1 MGMGRTVRE
10 EVSMHERTGSESS
23 VEELEDAVL
32 GILDLYFEAR
42 LREIAQAPR
51 KVGPAVEAYEGARR
65 RLAEAEEELETIR
78 RRKQQIKTD
87 TVDAAVG
94 DSGASELGEQLSEL
108 QEEVGGLTKAEEAA
122 QGQMEAAEEA
132 LRRTELDFEGD
143 PALSADEVA
152 AITLSKVEEI
162 DAFKAQLDR
171 RFAEG
176 RTSAIGTAI

>member
-1 MGMGRTVRE
+1 
-10 EVSMHERTGSESS
+10 MHETIGTQSS
-23 VEELEDAVL
+23 VEELEAAVL

-42 LREIAQAPR
+42 LREIAEAPR
-51 KVGPAVEAYEGARR
+51 KVGPAVEAYEEARR

-78 RRKQQIKTD
+78 RRRQEIKTG
-87 TVDAAVG
+87 TVDTAVG
-94 DSGASELGEQLSEL
+94 DRGASELGKQLSEL
-108 QEEVGGLTKAEEAA
+108 QEEVRGLTEAEEAA
-122 QGQMEAAEEA
+122 QGQMEAAKEA

-143 PALSADEVA
+143 PALSADGAA

>member
-1 MGMGRTVRE
+1 MGRTVKE

-23 VEELEDAVL
+23 VEELEAAVL
-32 GILDLYFEAR
+32 GTLDLYFEAR

-78 RRKQQIKTD
+78 RRKQQIKTS

-132 LRRTELDFEGD
+132 LRRAELGFEGD